1 MICMISVEN
10 LSRREML
17 EDLAN
22 LLEMTEIAM
31 EDKSYKKAL
40 IVKNE
45 LKIRFKQIKKLNFEY
60 IGDHNFHNY
69 CHTILRC
76 IYKSSGKWC
85 EYTKNPYTHYIYKLD
100 EIRIEITYHLAFA

>member
-1 MICMISVEN
+1 MIKVEE
-10 LSRREML
+10 LSKREML

-31 EDKSYKKAL
+31 EEKNYKKAL
-40 IVKNE
+40 LVKHE
-45 LKIRFKQIKKLNFEY
+45 LGIRFKYIKKLNFEY
-60 IGDHNFHNY
+60 IGDHTFHNY

-76 IYKSSGKWC
+76 VYKSSGEWY

-100 EIRIEITYHLAFA
+100 EIRVELTYHLAFA

>member
-1 MICMISVEN
+1 MISVEN

-60 IGDHNFHNY
+60 IGDHNFHND
-69 CHTILRC
+69 CLTILQ
-76 IYKSSGKWC
+76 WC